1 MFSSLKSGRGG
12 DAHGLGL
19 ALLKRAAQGA
29 GGEIFIRDSSD
40 QERPSFCAC
49 RLQYDGLLQAPGLF
63 SYILTARYSQ
73 SLLALPNLCEK
84 GR

>member
-19 ALLKRAAQGA
+19 ALLKRSRGA
-29 GGEIFIRDSSD
+29 GGEIFIRDS
-40 QERPSFCAC
+40 QTLEQPSFCAC
-49 RLQYDGLLQAPGLF
+49 RLQYDGLITNPLDYSAT
-63 SYILTARYSQ
+63 LTARYSILVGAVQ
-73 SLLALPNLCEK
+73 FMRKK

>member
-19 ALLKRAAQGA
+19 ALLKRAAEGA

-40 QERPSFCAC
+40 LGTTFVL
-49 RLQYDGLLQAPGLF
+49 RLQA
-63 SYILTARYSQ
+63 AV
-73 SLLALPNLCEK
+73 
-84 GR
+84 